1 MQFPD
6 RAPHPCS
13 DFLKACHAGPFCST
27 HRNTIEIKCPLVRKM
42 LHVDVR
48 ALAPFIPPAGGIMKN
63 TRSFVFFV
71 MFVFS
76 LSLTV
81 QAFAAGS
88 NQAGQPQPQAQ
99 SGKQSPQAVKPI
111 PAVKMTPPAA
121 PKTPNVRPGQPQQSQ
136 AQQNQQLKMWEERK
150 QQEKAREKMLK
161 DAKTVQVAPAKEKS
175 ATPGQNAQSNSLNR
189 TATDLG
195 SPKR

>member
-1 MQFPD
+1 M
-6 RAPHPCS
+6 
-13 DFLKACHAGPFCST
+13 PFCST
-27 HRNTIEIKCPLVRKM
+27 SRNPIEIKCPLVRKM

-48 ALAPFIPPAGGIMKN
+48 AFAPFIPPVGVIMKN

-81 QAFAAGS
+81 QALAAGS
-88 NQAGQPQPQAQ
+88 NQAGQPQPLAQ
-99 SGKQSPQAVKPI
+99 SGKQSPKAVKPI

-121 PKTPNVRPGQPQQSQ
+121 PKAPNVRPGQPQQSQ
-136 AQQNQQLKMWEERK
+136 AQQNQQLKMWEARK

-161 DAKTVQVAPAKEKS
+161 DAKTVQVAPAKGK
-175 ATPGQNAQSNSLNR
+175 TPPAGKPAQNNGLNR
-189 TATDLG
+189 TAIDQGPRT
-195 SPKR
+195 R